1 MNWKP
6 RPPQA
11 SFLAAAEREVVYGGA
26 AGAGKTDALLVAP
39 LRYIGE
45 PDHNAIILR
54 RKLTE
59 LTEITA
65 RAIPLYRACN
75 GRWVKSEKT
84 FYFPSG
90 ARIRLGYAKNREDA
104 EQYRGEEF
112 TFVGFE
118 ELCQWG
124 DPGAYLALLARLR
137 KKRSSK
143 CVLMMRS
150 TCNPEGAG
158 VIWVKKRF
166 GIPAAG
172 LPSQTVDPE
181 SGFVRRFIPGRLRDN
196 IHIDREDYARTLKSL
211 GPKRARALLDGRWDS
226 LVGQYFATFNP
237 AAPYHVSKFKVDKY
251 WRFYLGFD
259 HGFKHRTGVVL
270 LGTNDEGFVYVIDV
284 FGRSG
289 YSPIRITSEIHAM
302 LERHGLVIE
311 NIRSIEAGGD
321 VFAKRDERTTVAE
334 EYAKLGIHLQRA
346 QMERVNGWRRI
357 ASLLGDPEPDERPGE
372 ILEPIPPSMLIHPR
386 CHLLIE
392 SLAAAQHDEKRPED
406 VAKMDLPADDPDGVS
421 DDELDAFRYA
431 IMKAVRGLN
440 VANADIRKP
449 TSKSTIH
456 TRHERPKTKGELLRL
471 QEGPEKPFEKPR
483 KPRPKIL
490 PTSALLRKREEQS
503 SPTSKAEIL
512 ARLER
517 LKAEYRD

>member
-11 SFLAAAEREVVYGGA
+11 SFLSAAEREVLYGGA
-26 AGAGKTDALLVAP
+26 AGAGKTDALLVGP
-39 LRYIGE
+39 VRYITE
-45 PDHNAIILR
+45 ADHNAIILR

-65 RAIPLYRACN
+65 RAVPLYRALG
-75 GRWVKSEKT
+75 GRWVKSERM

-90 ARIRLGYAKNREDA
+90 ARIRLGYAKSQEDA

-112 TFVGFE
+112 TFIGWE

-124 DPGAYLALLARLR
+124 DPGAYLFMLTRLR
-137 KKRSSK
+137 KKKSSK
-143 CVLMMRS
+143 CVLMVRS
-150 TCNPEGAG
+150 TCNPEGPG

-166 GIPAAG
+166 KIPAAG
-172 LPSQTVDPE
+172 ASSLVQDID
-181 SGFVRRFIPGRLRDN
+181 SGFLRRFIPGRLRDN
-196 IHIDREDYARTLKSL
+196 IHLDRDDYARQLRSL

-237 AAPYHVSKFKVDKY
+237 AASYHVAKFKVDKY

-259 HGFKHRTGVVL
+259 HGFKHRTGIVL
-270 LGTNDEGFVYVIDV
+270 LGVNDEGFVYVIDV

-289 YSPIRITSEIHAM
+289 YSPVRITAEIHAM
-302 LERHGLVIE
+302 LERHDLKIE

-321 VFAKRDERTTVAE
+321 VFAKRDERTTIAQ
-334 EYAKLGIHLQRA
+334 EYANLGIHLSRA

-372 ILEPIPPSMLIHPR
+372 ILEPIEPSILIHPR

-392 SLAAAQHDEKRPED
+392 SLSAAQHDEKRPED

-421 DDELDAFRYA
+421 DDELDAFRYG
-431 IMKAVRGLN
+431 IMRAVQGLS
-440 VANADIRKP
+440 VGSVDITKP
-449 TSKSTIH
+449 RSRSVVI
-456 TRHERPKTKGELLRL
+456 RHERPQTKGEILRSI
-471 QEGPEKPFEKPR
+471 EGPEKPFEKPAQA
-483 KPRPKIL
+483 RPKIL
-490 PTSALLRKREEQS
+490 PASAMIASPEREK
-503 SPTSKAEIL
+503 PTTKGEIL
-512 ARLER
+512 ARLEA
-517 LKAEYRD
+517 LKSEYQD